1 MTAEEAY
8 HERCAYMLAHRSPA
22 FIQQH
27 VVDTQAAQTADEHT
41 KPNKLTFAPVGLHLH
56 GATG

>member
-8 HERCAYMLAHRSPA
+8 HERCACTRAHRSPA

-27 VVDTQAAQTADEHT
+27 VVDTQAAQTADAHT
-41 KPNKLTFAPVGLHLH
+41 KPNKLTFAPVGLHLPRAA
-56 GATG
+56 G